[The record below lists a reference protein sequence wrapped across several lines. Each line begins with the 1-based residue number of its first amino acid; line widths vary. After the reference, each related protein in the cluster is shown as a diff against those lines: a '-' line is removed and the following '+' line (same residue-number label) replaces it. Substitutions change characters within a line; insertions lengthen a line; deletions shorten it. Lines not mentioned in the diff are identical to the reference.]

1 MKTTGSLL
9 TKLTFTATSCLLLVG
24 ALSCDQPKET
34 SDTVEVSIP
43 DQITNLE
50 TVIDYQSCGSGDL
63 TLLLVHGWCID
74 QTYWSYQQD
83 GFCSDYR
90 IVTIDLPGFG
100 RSGKNRTDW
109 SIEQYGKDIKA
120 VIEQL
125 QLKNVVLV
133 GHSMGGDII
142 LEAALNNQ
150 EVIALVG
157 IDNFKEVG
165 LKFDTQ
171 LKQEIDGF
179 LEVLAHNFTE
189 VSSAYA
195 EGALFHPTTDSMVI
209 NRVVNSIVSSDSI
222 VAVETI
228 RGLFDYTTNESRKL
242 KQLNKKMYLI
252 NSSNTPTDTVALA
265 KTGVA
270 FDLHEIAGTG
280 HYPMIEKPGEFN
292 KKLRLVL
299 DDIEGSLLVP

>member
-1 MKTTGSLL
+1 MKLI
-9 TKLTFTATSCLLLVG
+9 FITAGCLLLVG
-24 ALSCDQPKET
+24 AISCDQPKET

-43 DQITNLE
+43 DQVESLE
-50 TVIDYQSCGSGDL
+50 TIIDHQSCGSGDI
-63 TLLLVHGWCID
+63 TLLLIHGWCID

-90 IVTIDLPGFG
+90 IVTVDLPGFG
-100 RSGKNRTDW
+100 KSGKNRTDW
-109 SIEQYGKDIKA
+109 SIEQYGRDIKA

-142 LEAALNNQ
+142 LEAALGNP
-150 EVIALVG
+150 EVIALIG

-165 LKFDTQ
+165 LEFDPQ

-179 LEVLAHNFTE
+179 LEVLQNNFTE

-195 EGALFHPTTDSMVI
+195 EGALFHPETDAMVI
-209 NRVVNSIVSSDSI
+209 SRVVNSIVNSDSI

-228 RGLFDYTTNESRKL
+228 RGLFDYTANESRKL
-242 KQLNKKMYLI
+242 KQLKKKLYLI
-252 NSSNTPTDTVALA
+252 NSGNTPTDTVALTE
-265 KTGVA
+265 TGVS
-270 FDLHEIAGTG
+270 FELHEITGTG

-292 KKLRLVL
+292 KKLQLVL
-299 DDIEGSLLVP
+299 DDIEGML